1 MMQKFVLTLCL
12 VVLCA
17 SLPLAAE
24 PLKDYVPYEK
34 DEFPLFTYKLRRAE
48 TLFLGSLVITW
59 PVAMLLYSAARKTNL
74 VPPPGSEL
82 QSFLVQGGIAA
93 SLSLGISIAD
103 FIIGEMGDR

>member
-1 MMQKFVLTLCL
+1 MRKFMLTLCL

-48 TLFLGSLVITW
+48 TLFLGSLVITL
-59 PVAMLLYSAARKTNL
+59 PVAMLVYSAARKANVL
-74 VPPPGSEL
+74 PPPDSEL

-93 SLSLGISIAD
+93 SLSLGISLAD
-103 FIIGEMGDR
+103 FIIGELGEK

>member
-1 MMQKFVLTLCL
+1 MMRIFVLTLCL

-48 TLFLGSLVITW
+48 TLFLGSLVITL

-82 QSFLVQGGIAA
+82 QSFLVQGGIVA